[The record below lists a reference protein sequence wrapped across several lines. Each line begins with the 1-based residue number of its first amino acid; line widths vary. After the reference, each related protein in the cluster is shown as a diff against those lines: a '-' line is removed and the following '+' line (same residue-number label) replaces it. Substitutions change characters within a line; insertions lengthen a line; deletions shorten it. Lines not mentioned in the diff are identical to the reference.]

1 MAMSL
6 IKYTF
11 SIGVLNEQQLTKAEQ
26 YKNETG
32 SNDET
37 VIRDMKLLSDEKLL
51 KVYGSLYGYHTEYEV
66 ENKDTELAQ
75 QFKLRDLKANSFYP
89 VQTGSR
95 ITLYTS
101 QPSQLLYI
109 EDAVR
114 DKTGYK
120 GGFDYVITTDNSVS
134 KLIEYAFKDND
145 EGVNDADFDISGEGL
160 TNNVIYD
167 VSENDSSG
175 VVNWVNKI
183 FRDAVENRISDV
195 HFEPQEDGFYIR
207 FRSDGSLKIE
217 HKLPLNSARQIINR
231 IKTMSNLD
239 VNTSKAIQDGNCRL
253 DLFGKVVDLRVS
265 VIPAVNGDLAISS

>member
-1 MAMSL
+1 
-6 IKYTF
+6 
-11 SIGVLNEQQLTKAEQ
+11 
-26 YKNETG
+26 
-32 SNDET
+32 
-37 VIRDMKLLSDEKLL
+37 MKLLSDEKLL
-51 KVYGSLYGYHTEYEV
+51 KVYGSLYGYRTEFEV
-66 ENKDTELAQ
+66 ESKDTGLAQ
-75 QFKLRDLKANSFYP
+75 QFKLRDLKTNSFYP

-120 GGFDYVITTDNSVS
+120 GGFDYVITTDNSDS

-167 VSENDSSG
+167 VAENDSSG

-217 HKLPLNSARQIINR
+217 HKLMKFTERYFL
-231 IKTMSNLD
+231 M
-239 VNTSKAIQDGNCRL
+239 NCKKG
-253 DLFGKVVDLRVS
+253 GKCCIGCIDKKQY
-265 VIPAVNGDLAISS
+265 N